1 MDAKNPWQTL
11 DVRTPHCCSRRLQVT
26 DASTKTLLYNC
37 VRKTFSRND
46 MTIHRG
52 AGSSK
57 EGSQDDV
64 VGRVSFHCW
73 SSSIDVEMVAKGPVQ
88 MKTPSYW
95 SGSHRFVCEGATWT
109 WERDGGFW
117 SCDLRLLDEKG
128 LLVATL
134 ERPTWSYS
142 RVGTIKIA
150 RKLSDEMLDLVV
162 VTGLAKLE
170 AKMRHEA
177 ASAGGG

>member
-1 MDAKNPWQTL
+1 MDAANPWQTL
-11 DVRTPHCCSRRLQVT
+11 DVHAPHCCSRRLQIT
-26 DASTKTLLYNC
+26 DASTKTLLYTC

-52 AGSSK
+52 GSSGK

-64 VGRVSFHCW
+64 VGHVSLHCW
-73 SSSIDVEMVAKGPVQ
+73 SSTIDAETTAEGPVQ
-88 MKTPSYW
+88 MKTPSFW
-95 SGSHRFVCEGATWT
+95 SGSHRFVCEGAAWT
-109 WERDGGFW
+109 WERDGSLW
-117 SCDLRLLDEKG
+117 SCDLRLMDEKG

-142 RVGTIKIA
+142 KLGRFKIA
-150 RKLSDEMLDLVV
+150 RKLSGETLDLVV

-170 AKMRHEA
+170 AKQRHEM
-177 ASAGGG
+177 ASAGG